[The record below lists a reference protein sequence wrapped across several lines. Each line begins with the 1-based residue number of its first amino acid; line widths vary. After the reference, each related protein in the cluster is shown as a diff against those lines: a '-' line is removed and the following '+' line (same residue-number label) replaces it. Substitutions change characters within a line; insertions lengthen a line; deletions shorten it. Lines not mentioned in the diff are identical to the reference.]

1 MMEPVMTEEEA
12 KQKVLAIPLDV
23 KSAVSERIGL
33 GKWKEMTWV
42 QRLEAINTSAQASG
56 ASKGGEAK
64 QKTSQQPAKVEEGP
78 AEVHYD
84 EMIKHNKKNDCWMA
98 FHGKVR
104 ISGILSRLCPS
115 HEVRRLAMSCEASC
129 WQGTPNGRLCGTNT
143 MSPAPSDANQPA
155 MHLNL
160 STIMPHVLLACCWHG
175 VCIWLARAM
184 CFYYGM
190 EREWKRSVAC
200 IDNMRF

>member
-1 MMEPVMTEEEA
+1 MAPEVTEEEA
-12 KQKVLAIPLDV
+12 KQKVQAIPHEV

-33 GKWKEMTWV
+33 GTWKEMTWV
-42 QRLEAINTSAQASG
+42 QRLEAINTSAQGSET
-56 ASKGGEAK
+56 SKKGGEAK

-104 ISGILSRLCPS
+104 IWGILARLCPS
-115 HEVRRLAMSCEASC
+115 HDLQFRVRPHAGKE
-129 WQGTPNGRLCGTNT
+129 TPSGRLCGANS
-143 MSPAPSDANQPA
+143 MSPAPSDANHPA

-160 STIMPHVLLACCWHG
+160 SSTHVLLACCWHG
-175 VCIWLARAM
+175 VCIWHARAM
-184 CFYYGM
+184 CFHYGM
-190 EREWKRSVAC
+190 EREWKRRVAC
-200 IDNMRF
+200 VDNMRF

>member
-42 QRLEAINTSAQASG
+42 QRLEAINPSAQGSETSKKG
-56 ASKGGEAK
+56 AEAK
-64 QKTSQQPAKVEEGP
+64 QKTSQQPAKVEAGP

-104 ISGILSRLCPS
+104 ILGILSSLCPS
-115 HEVRRLAMSCEASC
+115 HEVRRLAISCEASC
-129 WQGTPNGRLCGTNT
+129 WQGNT
-143 MSPAPSDANQPA
+143 ERKTVWGEYDEPSSKQSEPTSHAFEFVD
-155 MHLNL
+155 M
-160 STIMPHVLLACCWHG
+160 
-175 VCIWLARAM
+175 
-184 CFYYGM
+184 
-190 EREWKRSVAC
+190 
-200 IDNMRF
+200 